1 MSKKP
6 DGYSSVIKPPLDNA
20 VAAVNA
26 SVAFD
31 PVFPATRSLG
41 DITKDTPDTCP
52 PIAPDA
58 TPTLAKSWD
67 VETRMPVDDPAV
79 GAPILQFISV
89 KLPDEFV
96 VSLEK
101 EINDILGFVTQR
113 VHGMSE
119 TADDSG
125 VETAT
130 ESPLLTEVARLI
142 AAFEHET
149 RYEPIASEDPVFV
162 IVMELLVELDVMV
175 A

>member
-1 MSKKP
+1 
-6 DGYSSVIKPPLDNA
+6 
-20 VAAVNA
+20 
-26 SVAFD
+26 
-31 PVFPATRSLG
+31 
-41 DITKDTPDTCP
+41 
-52 PIAPDA
+52 
-58 TPTLAKSWD
+58 
-67 VETRMPVDDPAV
+67 MPVDDPAV

-119 TADDSG
+119 TADDNG

-149 RYEPIASEDPVFV
+149 LYEPNAGRDPVFV
-162 IVMELLVELDVMV
+162 IVMELLVELDVTV